1 MSNKIGRFEIVNEIN
16 HSDRVSVYKVVDSET
31 EGAKP
36 IILKTLQL
44 DSFGEQATAM
54 VENLTQE
61 SEAGK
66 KLKSQNIGGLLEAGV
81 IDGKFCAQMEYV
93 EGNSVATMIARKEG
107 FSIWDVMDITRQA
120 CQGLDFAH
128 SKELAHY
135 TLEPAKIM
143 VAWDGTVKVLSF
155 GVSTMSAWAAQ
166 ANGAPPEVLFYMSPE
181 QLAGDPVDARSNLFS
196 IGAILYEMVTERKP
210 FDGDD
215 AAGVRQAIIE
225 LAPVPPDQINVKLH
239 PVLSHVIMK
248 ALAKDP
254 QERYASGAELIK
266 ELDRCRENAAK
277 AAAKPAAAPAAA
289 PAKKARIAPPA
300 GFIQPESYT
309 APSEA
314 AAPAPVAK
322 PERKP
327 VVKSEPAAAA
337 PEVEAPQVHRAAK
350 AAAASAFAG
359 ASLSNQSASSQPA
372 SELEVD
378 WQPQAKTPVS
388 SVVKQEPELMSAFVA
403 EEPEVKAPKI
413 AVDPLM
419 GGGAQKGDAKTLSF
433 SEIDELPPLKE
444 IKIAPPPPPP
454 PAAEPD
460 PVVKAMLTK
469 QVEEEKPKIQ
479 VKEVAKKAV
488 TEVKKTPPHLFVY
501 SIAGA
506 VAVILIIVGTMA
518 YHYHSENEDDIAPAA
533 APATTAATTPAPEAA
548 PAPAPAQAAPAAA
561 PEAQAAN
568 APPAAQEQQTVVVSE
583 KPKAGSK
590 KKTKATAPVAATTVA
605 TGDVNI
611 SSNPSGAQI
620 QIDGHSDPS
629 WVTPYEMSA
638 LIPGQHNVVISKPGF
653 STDSRSF
660 DVSAGSKSFLSV
672 QLAPLTG
679 TLSVNSDPQGAEI
692 WMDGKDTGKTTPAQF
707 TVDKA
712 GAHSFTFKKGNYLDE
727 STSANVAIG
736 TTSHVSATMR
746 ALGNTDDIKMGG
758 KFKKVFGGGDV
769 TGMGSVSVKTTPKG
783 AQVSVNQRMLDK
795 TSPMEFYLDPGNY
808 ELDITLSG
816 YKSIHRVISIDKGG
830 KVAIDESLDR
840 Q

>member
-1 MSNKIGRFEIVNEIN
+1 
-16 HSDRVSVYKVVDSET
+16 
-31 EGAKP
+31 
-36 IILKTLQL
+36 
-44 DSFGEQATAM
+44 
-54 VENLTQE
+54 
-61 SEAGK
+61 
-66 KLKSQNIGGLLEAGV
+66 
-81 IDGKFCAQMEYV
+81 
-93 EGNSVATMIARKEG
+93 
-107 FSIWDVMDITRQA
+107 
-120 CQGLDFAH
+120 
-128 SKELAHY
+128 
-135 TLEPAKIM
+135 
-143 VAWDGTVKVLSF
+143 
-155 GVSTMSAWAAQ
+155 
-166 ANGAPPEVLFYMSPE
+166 
-181 QLAGDPVDARSNLFS
+181 
-196 IGAILYEMVTERKP
+196 
-210 FDGDD
+210 
-215 AAGVRQAIIE
+215 
-225 LAPVPPDQINVKLH
+225 
-239 PVLSHVIMK
+239 
-248 ALAKDP
+248 
-254 QERYASGAELIK
+254 
-266 ELDRCRENAAK
+266 
-277 AAAKPAAAPAAA
+277 
-289 PAKKARIAPPA
+289 
-300 GFIQPESYT
+300 
-309 APSEA
+309 
-314 AAPAPVAK
+314 
-322 PERKP
+322 
-327 VVKSEPAAAA
+327 
-337 PEVEAPQVHRAAK
+337 
-350 AAAASAFAG
+350 
-359 ASLSNQSASSQPA
+359 
-372 SELEVD
+372 
-378 WQPQAKTPVS
+378 
-388 SVVKQEPELMSAFVA
+388 LMSAFVA

-444 IKIAPPPPPP
+444 VKLAPPPPPP

-469 QVEEEKPKIQ
+469 QVEPEKPKIQ
-479 VKEVAKKAV
+479 VKEVAKRAV

-506 VAVILIIVGTMA
+506 VAVILIIVAAMA
-518 YHYHSENEDDIAPAA
+518 YHYHAENADDN
-533 APATTAATTPAPEAA
+533 A
-548 PAPAPAQAAPAAA
+548 PAPAPAATAATAPAPQAAPASAPAQTTPAPTAA
-561 PEAQAAN
+561 PEASAADAQAASQ
-568 APPAAQEQQTVVVSE
+568 AQQAVIVSE

-590 KKTKATAPVAATTVA
+590 KKTKTPVAVATTTVA

-638 LIPGQHNVVISKPGF
+638 LIPGQHNIVISKPGF

-679 TLSVNSDPQGAEI
+679 TLSVNSDPPGAEI

-707 TVDKA
+707 IVDKA
-712 GAHSFTFKKGNYLDE
+712 GTHSFAFKKGNYLDE

-736 TTSHVSATMR
+736 TTSHVSATLR

-769 TGMGSVSVKTTPKG
+769 SGMGSISVKTNPKG
-783 AQVSVNQRMLDK
+783 AQVAVNQRMLDK

>member
-1 MSNKIGRFEIVNEIN
+1 MSNKIGRFEILNEIN
-16 HSDRVSVYKVVDSET
+16 HSDRVSVYKVSDSET

-36 IILKTLQL
+36 IVMKVL
-44 DSFGEQATAM
+44 DLESFGEQASVM
-54 VENLTQE
+54 VDNLTQE
-61 SEAGK
+61 SLAGK
-66 KLKSQNIGGLLEAGV
+66 NLKCQNIGGLLDAGV

-93 EGNSVATMIARKEG
+93 EGNSVANMIARKEG

-135 TLEPAKIM
+135 TLEPAKVM
-143 VAWDGTVKVLSF
+143 VAWDGTVKILSF

-166 ANGAPPEVLFYMSPE
+166 ASGTPPEVLYYMSPE
-181 QLAGDPVDARSNLFS
+181 QLSGDPVDARSNIFS
-196 IGAILYEMVTERKP
+196 MGAILYEMVTERKP

-215 AAGVRQAIIE
+215 AAGVRQAILE
-225 LAPVPPDQINVKLH
+225 LAPVPPDQVNVKLH

-277 AAAKPAAAPAAA
+277 AAAKPAAPVAP
-289 PAKKARIAPPA
+289 KKAKVVAPPA
-300 GFIQPESYT
+300 GFIQPESY
-309 APSEA
+309 
-314 AAPAPVAK
+314 AAPVEAVASTPAAK

-327 VVKSEPAAAA
+327 PAKSESVTAAL
-337 PEVEAPQVHRAAK
+337 EKEAPQVNRAAK

-359 ASLSNQSASSQPA
+359 APA
-372 SELEVD
+372 AKEELVD
-378 WQPQAKTPVS
+378 WQAPAKPQISAGL
-388 SVVKQEPELMSAFVA
+388 KQEPELMSAFVA
-403 EEPEVKAPKI
+403 EEPEVAAPKI
-413 AVDPLM
+413 AIDPLM
-419 GGGAQKGDAKTLSF
+419 GGAQTGEVKKLSF

-444 IKIAPPPPPP
+444 VRIATPPPPPP
-454 PAAEPD
+454 VAAPEPD
-460 PVVKAMLTK
+460 PVVQAVLNKS
-469 QVEEEKPKIQ
+469 VEPEKPKIQ
-479 VKEVAKKAV
+479 VREVAKKAV
-488 TEVKKTPPHLFVY
+488 TEVKKTPPKLFLY

-506 VAVILIIVGTMA
+506 VAVIVIIVGTMA
-518 YHYHSENEDDIAPAA
+518 YHYHSENEDEIAPSSAPAA
-533 APATTAATTPAPEAA
+533 AATTPAPDAT
-548 PAPAPAQAAPAAA
+548 QAAPAAQAAA
-561 PEAQAAN
+561 PAAPDASAAGAQAA
-568 APPAAQEQQTVVVSE
+568 PQEAVVVSE

-590 KKTKATAPVAATTVA
+590 KKTKAAPAPAVTTAVA
-605 TGDVNI
+605 TGEVSI
-611 SSNPSGAQI
+611 SSTPAGAQI

-629 WVTPYEMSA
+629 WVTPYDMSA
-638 LIPGQHNVVISKPGF
+638 LLPGQHNVVISKPGF

-660 DVSAGSKSFLSV
+660 EVAAGSKSFLSV
-672 QLAPLTG
+672 QLSALTG
-679 TLSVNSDPQGAEI
+679 TLSVNSDPPGAEI

-707 TVDKA
+707 TLDKA
-712 GAHSFTFKKGNYLDE
+712 GTHSFAFKKGGYLDE
-727 STSANVAIG
+727 SSSANLQIG
-736 TTSHVSATMR
+736 TTSHVSANLR

-769 TGMGSVSVKTTPKG
+769 SSMGSVAIRTNPKG
-783 AQVSVNQRMLDK
+783 AQVAVNGRVLDK

-816 YKSIHRVISIDKGG
+816 YKNIHRVISIDKGG